1 MSSSTFLQI
10 NANAYLV
17 NTSFA
22 TVFGRFTDVMYYV
35 FKQFQ
40 YFRTRTI
47 FLNKH
52 NAIEDNLYTIKL
64 ILA

>member
-22 TVFGRFTDVMYYV
+22 TVFGRFADVMYYV

-40 YFRTRTI
+40 YFRTGTI

-52 NAIEDNLYTIKL
+52 NAIEDNLYNIIF
-64 ILA
+64 ILV